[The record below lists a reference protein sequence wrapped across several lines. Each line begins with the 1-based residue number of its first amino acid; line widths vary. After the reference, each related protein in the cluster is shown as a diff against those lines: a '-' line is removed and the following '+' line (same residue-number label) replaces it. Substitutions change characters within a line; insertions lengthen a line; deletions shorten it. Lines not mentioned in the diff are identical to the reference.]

1 MNRFLQEPA
10 LRMFPPECLCTI
22 HVSCGSSFAVTEYY
36 DLNAKS
42 PNPRHACMAVGER
55 LYGVPQ
61 HEDEVVFKHHESP
74 NAGTDC
80 GSTECGA
87 IRLNH
92 SRCFWRVN
100 HKIKIDRSYTTH
112 APGSHWANS
121 LDPAGSAN
129 CLPHVFRGRVLS

>member
-1 MNRFLQEPA
+1 
-10 LRMFPPECLCTI
+10 
-22 HVSCGSSFAVTEYY
+22 
-36 DLNAKS
+36 
-42 PNPRHACMAVGER
+42 MAVGER

-100 HKIKIDRSYTTH
+100 HEIDSDAVLLREDRARAFPERTGINDPYT
-112 APGSHWANS
+112 
-121 LDPAGSAN
+121 L
-129 CLPHVFRGRVLS
+129 